1 MFFDDLQ
8 RLCTDGT
15 GRTEY
20 GNLFHLLLCYL
31 QFTIWRLKY
40 DVKLGIYGPALMPQ
54 LEVKVGTGGQLAGV
68 SYQCDGFT
76 PFHRISFPF
85 QQRAAMLVD

>member
-1 MFFDDLQ
+1 
-8 RLCTDGT
+8 
-15 GRTEY
+15 
-20 GNLFHLLLCYL
+20 
-31 QFTIWRLKY
+31 
-40 DVKLGIYGPALMPQ
+40 MPQ